1 MRPTGQLYAPKRA
14 GKRARARRRRTADIF
29 LMLVMI
35 ALSLLAIST
44 GAQAVA
50 AWRAERA
57 PVEKTGS
64 RETAGAPPEEVGS
77 EERLG
82 GDAGEPPDAE
92 PSQADQEKTGPAPS
106 GAYDFSKPVP
116 LSAPA
121 DTAYFDDAVFIGDSR
136 TEGLFLNTG
145 LSNAVSLA
153 HMGLMVDTVFTRP
166 LFNVNGEKVSVIDA
180 LKAADFS
187 KVYIML
193 GINETGW
200 VYSSIFVQKYGE
212 LIDAIREI
220 NPDAVIY
227 IQAIMPVSQTVSDT
241 HSYIKNAKISEYNQ
255 LLQGLA
261 EEKQVYYIDTD
272 NAVAGPDG
280 SLPEDAAPDG
290 IHLVRSY
297 CQKWLD
303 YLMAHTAPGEKGG
316 AA

>member
-1 MRPTGQLYAPKRA
+1 MRCTEQLYASKRA
-14 GKRARARRRRTADIF
+14 GKRARARRRRAADIF

-35 ALSLLAIST
+35 GLSLLAISA
-44 GAQAVA
+44 GVQAVT

-57 PVEKTGS
+57 PVEETGS
-64 RETAGAPPEEVGS
+64 RKTADAPPEEVIS
-77 EERLG
+77 DERLG
-82 GDAGEPPDAE
+82 GAAGNPPDAE
-92 PSQADQEKTGPAPS
+92 PLQAVQEEAGPALS

-116 LSAPA
+116 ISNPVDA
-121 DTAYFDDAVFIGDSR
+121 AYFDDAVFIGDSR

-145 LSNAVSLA
+145 LSNATFLA

-166 LFNVNGEKVSVIDA
+166 LFNVDGEKVSVIDA

-200 VYSSIFVQKYGE
+200 AYSSVFVQKYGE

-220 NPDAVIY
+220 NPEAILY
-227 IQAIMPVSQTVSDT
+227 IQAIMPVSQTVSDS
-241 HSYIKNAKISEYNQ
+241 HSYIKNAKISTYNQ

-261 EEKQVYYIDTD
+261 EEKRVYYLDTAG
-272 NAVAGPDG
+272 AVAGEDG
-280 SLPEDAAPDG
+280 ALPEDAAPDG

-297 CQKWLD
+297 CEKWLD
-303 YLMAHTAPGEKGG
+303 YLMGHTA
-316 AA
+316 AQ

>member
-1 MRPTGQLYAPKRA
+1 MRRNILLYAPRRA
-14 GKRARARRRRTADIF
+14 GKRTRARRRRTADIF

-35 ALSLLAIST
+35 GLSLLAISA
-44 GAQAVA
+44 GAQAVT

-57 PVEKTGS
+57 PVEETGS
-64 RETAGAPPEEVGS
+64 RKTAGAPPEEVSS

-82 GDAGEPPDAE
+82 GDICEPPDAE
-92 PSQADQEKTGPAPS
+92 PSQAAQEETGPAPS

-145 LSNAVSLA
+145 LSNATSLA

-166 LFNVNGEKVSVIDA
+166 LFNVDGEKVSVIDA
-180 LKAADFS
+180 LKTAGFS
-187 KVYIML
+187 KVYVML

-200 VYSSIFVQKYGE
+200 IYSSVFIQKYGE

-227 IQAIMPVSQTVSDT
+227 IQAIMPVSQRVSDT

-255 LLQGLA
+255 LLQQLA
-261 EEKQVYYIDTD
+261 EEKQTYYIDAAG
-272 NAVAGPDG
+272 AVAGEDG
-280 SLPEDAAPDG
+280 ALPEDAAPDG
-290 IHLVRSY
+290 IHLARSY